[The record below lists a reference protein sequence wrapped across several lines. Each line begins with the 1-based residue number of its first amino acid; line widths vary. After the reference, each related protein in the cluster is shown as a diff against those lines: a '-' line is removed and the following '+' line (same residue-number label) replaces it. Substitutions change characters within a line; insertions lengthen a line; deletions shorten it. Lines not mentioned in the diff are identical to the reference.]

1 MNRDAILDIFRE
13 KSALLEGHFKLSS
26 GLHSDTYLQCAL
38 VLQEPATAER
48 LCRELAT
55 RWEGAAIDVVVG
67 PALGAVVMAH
77 EMARALGVRG
87 IFMERREGELT
98 LRRGFTVSP
107 QETVLV
113 VEDVVTTGGSA
124 AEILRKLEPVG
135 CTVAGVSSLVNR
147 SGSNPFATRFESL
160 LEITPKTWQPARCP
174 LCAEGRPLETPG
186 SRQTIGS

>member
-87 IFMERREGELT
+87 AFMERPAGELP
-98 LRRGFTVSP
+98 LRRGSPVSP
-107 QETVLV
+107 QETLLGA
-113 VEDVVTTGGSA
+113 ERLA
-124 AEILRKLEPVG
+124 ATLQ
-135 CTVAGVSSLVNR
+135 A
-147 SGSNPFATRFESL
+147 F
-160 LEITPKTWQPARCP
+160 
-174 LCAEGRPLETPG
+174 RP
-186 SRQTIGS
+186 Q